1 MNLLLKASK
10 AILYFISFVVFTLVA
25 LRLTIDL
32 NELKP
37 TIEKF
42 LSLKTGAK
50 CEIQNLELQ
59 GVLGLSLASVELTLP
74 LSPEQELE
82 WDKFRAYLKARR
94 AAKEAGQAEP
104 EPMKAPAPAPK
115 LCLQSSQIDL
125 GLGNVLS
132 IVLGGHIELSGQSKL
147 FACGVAD
154 DDSNQEEPQ
163 YLSFSVGTQ
172 WDGLGASKR
181 AQDLAFSYKLNEIDL
196 GENDFLQSSLPMPLK
211 GKLTSQGEG
220 HIVIGKLGRLQI
232 KKSSASLKLEG
243 TGLQTEATTVSALEL
258 PAVNLGDLSAQ
269 LKLDRGQLDLVE
281 FKSQSEDIKGE
292 FTGHLKLFGAWAR
305 TVLNLHI
312 SMDLSAEFIRKN
324 PDVKT
329 IATLQRRYFTR
340 RGDGGYD
347 VGILL
352 KGRVKKPR
360 ASAAKNSPYSKEGRS
375 LNRNAR
381 NNKQAKRP
389 TKRRR
394 NRPAKKA
401 RQKNRLK
408 NKSRRDRIKA
418 GRRNRVRKGTQVKKN
433 VGFKANKGFRS
444 NPGSA
449 LEETQDLVQD
459 SESEL
464 NDLEAG
470 EEIDS
475 EAASNESE
483 EGAAGEEG
491 EETEADSDSE
501 ATVDGELDN
510 E

>member
-1 MNLLLKASK
+1 
-10 AILYFISFVVFTLVA
+10 
-25 LRLTIDL
+25 
-32 NELKP
+32 
-37 TIEKF
+37 
-42 LSLKTGAK
+42 
-50 CEIQNLELQ
+50 
-59 GVLGLSLASVELTLP
+59 
-74 LSPEQELE
+74 
-82 WDKFRAYLKARR
+82 
-94 AAKEAGQAEP
+94 
-104 EPMKAPAPAPK
+104 
-115 LCLQSSQIDL
+115 L

-132 IVLGGHIELSGQSKL
+132 IVLGGQIEMSGQSKL
-147 FACGVAD
+147 FVCGISD
-154 DDSNQEEPQ
+154 DDSNQDDPQ
-163 YLSFSVGTQ
+163 YFSFTVGTQ
-172 WDGLGASKR
+172 WDGLGASQR

-196 GENDFLQSSLPMPLK
+196 GENDFLQTSLPMPLK
-211 GKLTSQGEG
+211 GKLTSHGEG

-232 KKSSASLKLEG
+232 KKSNALIKVEG
-243 TGLQTEATTVSALEL
+243 TGLKTEATTVSALEL
-258 PAVNLGDLSAQ
+258 PAVNLGDLNAQ
-269 LKLDRGQLDLVE
+269 LKLDRGQLDLEE

-352 KGRVKKPR
+352 KGRVNKPR

-381 NNKQAKRP
+381 NNEQAERP
-389 TKRRR
+389 AKRR
-394 NRPAKKA
+394 NRPTKQA

-433 VGFKANKGFRS
+433 VGFKANKGFRP
-444 NPGSA
+444 NPGQV

-459 SESEL
+459 SESEP

-470 EEIDS
+470 EEVDS
-475 EAASNESE
+475 EADSNEAE
-483 EGAAGEEG
+483 EGTAGEEG
-491 EETEADSDSE
+491 EEIEVDSE
-501 ATVDGELDN
+501 ATADGELDN